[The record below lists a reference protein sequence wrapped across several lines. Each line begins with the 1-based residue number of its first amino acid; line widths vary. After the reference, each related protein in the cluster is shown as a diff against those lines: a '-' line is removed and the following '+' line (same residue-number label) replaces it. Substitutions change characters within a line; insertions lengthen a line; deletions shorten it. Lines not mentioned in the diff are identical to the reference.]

1 MTLDFHYNRSHC
13 LLIFSFQCYAIPGG
27 VDINF
32 PEISTTFMAELKKR
46 AEADS
51 MAGQLLM
58 EKLPDSFNFFASSE
72 NSLGLIE
79 LNKNREEINEYIV
92 KVVENGLDESDC
104 KALDTPCIYNL
115 IGKQLFT
122 SKCLFY

>member
-13 LLIFSFQCYAIPGG
+13 LLIFSFQCYSIPGG

-51 MAGQLLM
+51 MAGQLLI
-58 EKLPDSFNFFASSE
+58 EKIPDSFNFFDSSV
-72 NSLGLIE
+72 NTPGLQE
-79 LNKNREEINEYIV
+79 LNKNREEIDEYI
-92 KVVENGLDESDC
+92 KAVVENGLDE
-104 KALDTPCIYNL
+104 L
-115 IGKQLFT
+115 IKLF
-122 SKCLFY
+122 